1 MARVVERGLRR
12 TVGVSGLFATAYG
25 NVGSS
30 IYYALGLVA
39 AHALGLTPVV
49 FIFAGGLFAL
59 TAKTYAEGA
68 SMFPEAGG
76 SSSFARHAFNEVA
89 SFFAGWAL
97 TLDYIITIAIS
108 AFFVPHY
115 LSAFWPALHHG
126 PGDVIGGAVTIAVL
140 AGLNIRGLRES
151 ANLNIFLALADLVT
165 QALLVVLGAILIFHP
180 GTLLHQVHLGVAPS
194 YKELIFALSISM
206 VAYTGIETVSNMA
219 EEARDPDEDVPR
231 AVNYVLIAVLGIFS
245 GISVIA
251 LMALPV
257 TRDAAGHYSTLLG
270 TKYENDPVL
279 GIVSA
284 LPIGHGLQTV
294 LRYYVGVL
302 AATILVIATNAGLIG
317 ISRLSWSLAKHRQL
331 PSIFATVHAR
341 YRTPWFTIA
350 FFSVL
355 AALLLIPGKTDF
367 LGNLYSFGA
376 MLSFTTA
383 HVAIVALRYKRPD
396 AERPYRVPWN
406 VPFRGGSLPLAA
418 VVGAIGTF
426 AAWVSVV
433 ILHTEART
441 VGVGWMVV
449 GMAGYFWYR
458 RRQGLDPRE
467 RYTMEHRDH
476 PEGFSELAY
485 GSALVPIFGDDV
497 SAGALRRAAR
507 LVGEDAVVD
516 AVYVIQVPPQLSL
529 EAGMED
535 EERHAAALLDAAR
548 IRARE
553 SKLKLRTGVIRTRNP
568 GAALVEEARERGSEI
583 VYFDMVHAPK
593 EERVFGPITSA
604 LLRERPCRI
613 VIETESNGHVNGR
626 SNGHV
631 PRLVSQP
638 APVSARPPARSPT
651 GYPSQPEPD
660 PGRTAGRDSAGRR
673 RTRSS

>member
-1 MARVVERGLRR
+1 
-12 TVGVSGLFATAYG
+12 
-25 NVGSS
+25 
-30 IYYALGLVA
+30 
-39 AHALGLTPVV
+39 
-49 FIFAGGLFAL
+49 
-59 TAKTYAEGA
+59 
-68 SMFPEAGG
+68 
-76 SSSFARHAFNEVA
+76 
-89 SFFAGWAL
+89 
-97 TLDYIITIAIS
+97 
-108 AFFVPHY
+108 
-115 LSAFWPALHHG
+115 
-126 PGDVIGGAVTIAVL
+126 
-140 AGLNIRGLRES
+140 
-151 ANLNIFLALADLVT
+151 
-165 QALLVVLGAILIFHP
+165 
-180 GTLLHQVHLGVAPS
+180 
-194 YKELIFALSISM
+194 
-206 VAYTGIETVSNMA
+206 
-219 EEARDPDEDVPR
+219 
-231 AVNYVLIAVLGIFS
+231 
-245 GISVIA
+245 
-251 LMALPV
+251 
-257 TRDAAGHYSTLLG
+257 
-270 TKYENDPVL
+270 
-279 GIVSA
+279 
-284 LPIGHGLQTV
+284 
-294 LRYYVGVL
+294 
-302 AATILVIATNAGLIG
+302 
-317 ISRLSWSLAKHRQL
+317 
-331 PSIFATVHAR
+331 
-341 YRTPWFTIA
+341 
-350 FFSVL
+350 
-355 AALLLIPGKTDF
+355 
-367 LGNLYSFGA
+367 

-396 AERPYRVPWN
+396 AKRPYRVPWN
-406 VPFRGGSLPLAA
+406 VPFRGGSLPLAP
-418 VVGAIGTF
+418 VIGAIGTL

-441 VGVGWMVV
+441 VGIGWMVV

-467 RYTMEHRDH
+467 RYALEHRDH

-553 SKLKLRTGVIRTRNP
+553 SKLKLRTSVIRTRNP

-593 EERVFGPITSA
+593 EERVFGPITST

-613 VIETESNGHVNGR
+613 VIETESNGHVNVR

-631 PRLVSQP
+631 PSLVSEP

-651 GYPSQPEPD
+651 GYPSQPEPG